1 MKLLGRS
8 LRRSY
13 LLILP
18 ISLLLSVAACPVCP
32 ASAAEASPPGQGMAL
47 IKKDSPM
54 NIASDRMEVNQKDK
68 TIIFDGHVVVVQDD
82 LTITGKRMKVF
93 QEAVKNSAA
102 STSEMVNQI
111 DHIEVEGDVKISQQG
126 KVATS
131 DKAIYY
137 HREQK
142 VVLLGS
148 PQVTQGQDSVRG
160 RLITLFLAE
169 ERSIVEGGET
179 TPVQAII
186 HPDKD
191 KAGSNQ
197 PKAR

>member
-1 MKLLGRS
+1 MKLFGRGF
-8 LRRSY
+8 RRSY
-13 LLILP
+13 FLIWIISFLLP
-18 ISLLLSVAACPVCP
+18 AAAWSVHP
-32 ASAAEASPPGQGMAL
+32 ASAAEASSPGQGMAL

-93 QEAVKNSAA
+93 QEAVKNNAA

-111 DHIEVEGDVKISQQG
+111 DHIEIEGDVKISQQG
-126 KVATS
+126 KIATS

-191 KAGSNQ
+191 KTGTNQ